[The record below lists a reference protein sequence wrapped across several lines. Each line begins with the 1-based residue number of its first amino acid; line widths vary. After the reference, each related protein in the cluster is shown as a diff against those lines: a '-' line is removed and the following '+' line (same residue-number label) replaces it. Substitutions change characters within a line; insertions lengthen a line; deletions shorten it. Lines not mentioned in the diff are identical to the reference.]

1 MSDQGDQKNEGSPSV
16 DANSTKQSLSFE
28 AQHLV
33 TVMVEGKVFKAQKAV
48 LVKDSLYF
56 DRALN
61 GPFREGQTQTIDLED
76 DVDANDFVFY
86 VEVAYRSYFN
96 EDFKLRKEHLG
107 ACFQERLRTV
117 LNLWVLTDRFLN
129 GRLRAIATEGLEWLL
144 RVFDVR
150 NWEFHYKS
158 ASTPHQDLL
167 YWITLLQSGFKEC
180 LEFDTPLKDK
190 FAEAAAAMPPQ
201 LFSELHDTLDP
212 EFRSAVTKKFI
223 KRFEDPKLRRPL
235 VEDESLPAKRKKTN

>member
-1 MSDQGDQKNEGSPSV
+1 
-16 DANSTKQSLSFE
+16 
-28 AQHLV
+28 
-33 TVMVEGKVFKAQKAV
+33 MVEGKVFKAQKAV

-76 DVDANDFVFY
+76 DVDAKDFAFY

-96 EDFKLRKEHLG
+96 EDFKLREERSG
-107 ACFQERLRTV
+107 RLRTV
-117 LNLWVLTDRFLN
+117 LLLWVLTDHFLN
-129 GRLRAIATEGLEWLL
+129 GRLRAITTEGLEWLL

-150 NWEFHYKS
+150 NWEYHYKS
-158 ASTPHQDLL
+158 AYTPHRMLL
-167 YWITLLQSGFKEC
+167 KWITVLQAAFKDC
-180 LEFDTPLKDK
+180 LMRDIPFKDK

-201 LFSELHDTLDP
+201 LFSEMHDTLDP

-223 KRFEDPKLRRPL
+223 KRFEDPRLRRPL
-235 VEDESLPAKRKKTN
+235 VEDESLPAKGKETN